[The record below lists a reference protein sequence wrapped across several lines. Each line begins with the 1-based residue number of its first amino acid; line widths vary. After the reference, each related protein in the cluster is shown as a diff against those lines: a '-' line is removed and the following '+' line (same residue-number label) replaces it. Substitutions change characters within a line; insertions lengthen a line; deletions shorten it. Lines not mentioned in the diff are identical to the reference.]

1 MIKDKKFIHQL
12 LWLLAGILPWGF
24 GGFLVHTAQSMAVG
38 TLAYWG
44 MGLLV
49 PFLFFLFQKKGYGS
63 EWGALR
69 AAAHLPLWISFII
82 LQMVIFWS
90 YLPMADKAFKESPIP
105 ISISIAFFAV
115 LTFFAVSAIVLDY
128 VLPALYEK
136 LAEKGGRWK
145 VWLGAAYFSGLIPG
159 FAILSFLGLYYA
171 NGMRLDPFTASF
183 FLLEVFSFVFY
194 GKIILGMMT
203 FGIYLFLALSGTKG
217 RRITACAF
225 SGIFWLMLLYIP
237 MVISLHLPQ
246 AGWQSYMDP
255 SYLPMLPFVSD
266 LWLAGIAIWGGEKV
280 TEWIFEK

>member
-69 AAAHLPLWISFII
+69 AAVHLPLWISFII

-90 YLPMADKAFKESPIP
+90 YLPMADKAFKESPIL
-105 ISISIAFFAV
+105 ISIAFFAV
-115 LTFFAVSAIVLDY
+115 LTLFAGAAIVLDY
-128 VLPALYEK
+128 VLSALYEK
-136 LAEKGGRWK
+136 VATKGEYRK
-145 VWLGAAYFSGLIPG
+145 SLLGAVYFSGLIPG

-171 NGMRLDPFTASF
+171 NGMRLDPFTAIF
-183 FLLEVFSFVFY
+183 FLMEVFGFVFC
-194 GKIILGMMT
+194 GKILLGMMT
-203 FGIYLFLALSGTKG
+203 CGIYLFRALSGTKG

-237 MVISLHLPQ
+237 MVISLHLRQ
-246 AGWQSYMDP
+246 ASWQVYMDP
-255 SYLPMLPFVSD
+255 AYLPMIPFLSD
-266 LWLAGIAIWGGEKV
+266 LWLMGIAIWGGKKV
-280 TEWIFEK
+280 TEWIFR